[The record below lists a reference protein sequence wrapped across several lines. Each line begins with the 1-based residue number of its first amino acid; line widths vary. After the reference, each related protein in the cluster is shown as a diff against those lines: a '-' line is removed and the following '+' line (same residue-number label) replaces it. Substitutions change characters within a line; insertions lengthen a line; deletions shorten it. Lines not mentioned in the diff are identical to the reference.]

1 MRAGQRSGG
10 RATFEEWAR
19 ARQQHLVRSAYLLTG
34 DYQRGEDLVQE
45 ALVKAAMRWDR
56 LRDGNPDAWVRT
68 VVYREHISWWR
79 RRRREVLVDAV
90 PEVATYDVPA
100 LPSRELV
107 AALAQLTWGQRA
119 VLLLRFAE
127 DLSVAETA
135 EVLGVTDGTVK
146 RQTSVA
152 LARLRELGP
161 DLEVLVEER

>member
-1 MRAGQRSGG
+1 MRAEG
-10 RATFEEWAR
+10 RLTFEEWAR

-34 DYQRGEDLVQE
+34 DFQRAEDLVQE

-68 VVYREHISWWR
+68 VVYREHVSWWR
-79 RRRREVLVDAV
+79 RRRREVLVDSV
-90 PEVATYDVPA
+90 PETATYDDLTP
-100 LPSRELV
+100 PSGDLA
-107 AALAQLTWGQRA
+107 AALARLTWSQRA

-127 DLSVAETA
+127 DLGVAETA

-152 LARLRELGP
+152 LSRLRALGT
-161 DLEVLVEER
+161 DLVEER

>member
-1 MRAGQRSGG
+1 MRADG
-10 RATFEEWAR
+10 RQTFEEWAR

-34 DYQRGEDLVQE
+34 DYQRAEDLVQE
-45 ALVKAAMRWDR
+45 ALVKAATRWER
-56 LRDGNPDAWVRT
+56 LRDGNADAWVRT

-79 RRRREVLVDAV
+79 RRRREVLVEAV
-90 PEVATYDVPA
+90 PEVASHDAPVLPA
-100 LPSRELV
+100 GDLA
-107 AALAQLTWGQRA
+107 AALARLTWSQRA

-152 LARLRELGP
+152 LARLRAQGA
-161 DLEVLVEER
+161 DLVEER

>member
-1 MRAGQRSGG
+1 MRAGDRP
-10 RATFEEWAR
+10 TFEEWAR

-34 DYQRGEDLVQE
+34 DFQRAEDLVQE
-45 ALVKAAMRWDR
+45 ALVRAAMRWDR
-56 LRDGNPDAWVRT
+56 LREGNPDAWVRT
-68 VVYREHISWWR
+68 VVYRENVSWWR

-90 PEVATYDVPA
+90 PETSSYDAPV
-100 LPSRELV
+100 LIDRDLV
-107 AALAQLTWGQRA
+107 AALARLTWSQRA

-152 LARLRELGP
+152 LARLRELAPELQG
-161 DLEVLVEER
+161 LEER

>member
-1 MRAGQRSGG
+1 MRAEG
-10 RATFEEWAR
+10 RQTFEEWAR

-34 DYQRGEDLVQE
+34 DFQRAEDLVQE
-45 ALVKAAMRWDR
+45 ALVKAAVRWDR

-68 VVYREHISWWR
+68 VVYREHVSWWR
-79 RRRREVLVDAV
+79 RRRREVLVDNV
-90 PEVATYDVPA
+90 PEVLTHDTPT
-100 LPSRELV
+100 LTDRDLV
-107 AALAQLTWGQRA
+107 AALARLTWSQRA

-127 DLSVAETA
+127 DLGVAETA

-161 DLEVLVEER
+161 GLDPGSRDLVEER

>member
-1 MRAGQRSGG
+1 MRAADRPS
-10 RATFEEWAR
+10 FDEWAR
-19 ARQQHLVRSAYLLTG
+19 ARQRGLVRSAYLLTG
-34 DYQRGEDLVQE
+34 DFQRAEDLVQE
-45 ALVKAAMRWDR
+45 ALVRAATRWDR

-68 VVYREHISWWR
+68 VVYREHVSWWR

-90 PEVATYDVPA
+90 PETASYDAPV
-100 LPSRELV
+100 LTDRGLV
-107 AALAQLTWGQRA
+107 AALARLTWSQRA

-152 LARLRELGP
+152 LAHLRELGA
-161 DLEVLVEER
+161 ELVEER